1 MKNETKKIIIA
12 SPLKGKVIPI
22 TEVPDP
28 VFSNKM
34 VGDGCAII
42 PENGKIYSP
51 INGKVVMI
59 APTKHALGLKM
70 DDGVEILP
78 NGIHFTPLHLENTI
92 REACHGVF

>member
-51 INGKVVMI
+51 INGKIVMI

-70 DDGVEILP
+70 DDGVEIL
-78 NGIHFTPLHLENTI
+78 IHF
-92 REACHGVF
+92 G